1 MLQDSNNALFIK
13 KIAKIAKKRIRNL
26 STSVTFENAETL
38 LFFKRKE
45 YFEKNLSNPRLQNVG
60 LETYAFAQSNA
71 KKVK

>member
-1 MLQDSNNALFIK
+1 MLQDSNNALLIK

-38 LFFKRKE
+38 FFKRKE
-45 YFEKNLSNPRLQNVG
+45 CFEKNLSNPLLQNVG
-60 LETYAFAQSNA
+60 LESYAFAQSNA